1 MRYPARSFP
10 AARFSSLLAAAI
22 MVAAAYGP
30 AAHAIEPCAPEPN
43 FKAAQGH
50 WYYQVDRATKRKC
63 WFLGQPG
70 SKIRVS
76 AKPQPAPKPR
86 PSSAD
91 APKRQKTASTGSA
104 RPDEPIAQVQHPAD
118 VSQPGGAVAAP
129 LPAVDADEPLQASL
143 VAETASAEA
152 ALSASEPEVRQSST
166 SMAVEPGHL
175 VALLAA
181 ALGLAAFAA
190 RVILNHSVLFSA

>member
-1 MRYPARSFP
+1 MSVVTIITAPPQIAATLFALGDVQPSRQGRSRFSGSLQTIGAVGTGTRKGPMRYPARSFP

-70 SKIRVS
+70 SKI
-76 AKPQPAPKPR
+76 
-86 PSSAD
+86 
-91 APKRQKTASTGSA
+91 
-104 RPDEPIAQVQHPAD
+104 
-118 VSQPGGAVAAP
+118 
-129 LPAVDADEPLQASL
+129 
-143 VAETASAEA
+143 
-152 ALSASEPEVRQSST
+152 
-166 SMAVEPGHL
+166 
-175 VALLAA
+175 
-181 ALGLAAFAA
+181 
-190 RVILNHSVLFSA
+190 